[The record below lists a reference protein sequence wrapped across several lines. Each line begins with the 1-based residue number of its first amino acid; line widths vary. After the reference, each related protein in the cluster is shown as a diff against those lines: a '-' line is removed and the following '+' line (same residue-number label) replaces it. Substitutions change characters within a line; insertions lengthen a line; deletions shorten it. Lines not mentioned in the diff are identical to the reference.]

1 MQKSFSFLA
10 KLIINN
16 KNTFSHRISLKLRMI
31 GSMIIILILFVVT
44 TAFVKINTDDYQD
57 IFFEFTL
64 TTVFIVNIFSAIVS
78 GGLFGLCGQFPGE
91 YISAV
96 MSGQALGGV
105 ITALAEVISI
115 SFATSTPT
123 ISAFI
128 FFLTGTVMLVFG
140 LIFYSTASKTVYFK
154 FHLNQSQIKTSNRIG
169 INTTDVDESPTS
181 DAVASSVSRTYMQP
195 DWRIIC
201 SKIWMHGFSAFL
213 VFVTTLAVYPAITVL
228 VTSTKHGNHS
238 KWNDVYFLPVLNY
251 LLFNSGDYTGR
262 ILSGWIKRPRNQP
275 NLIALLTIL
284 RLGFIPAFLLC
295 NITQKHPLPVL
306 IHSDEIFILL
316 MTLFSISNGYIANI
330 SLIYAPT

>member
-1 MQKSFSFLA
+1 
-10 KLIINN
+10 
-16 KNTFSHRISLKLRMI
+16 MI
-31 GSMIIILILFVVT
+31 GSMVIILALFVVT

-78 GGLFGLCGQFPGE
+78 GGLFGMSGMFPSE

-105 ITALAEVISI
+105 VTALAEVISI
-115 SFATSTPT
+115 SFATTTPT

-128 FFLTGTVMLVFG
+128 FFLTGTLMLVFG
-140 LIFYSTASKTVYFK
+140 LFFYMSASKTIFFK
-154 FHLNQSQIKTSNRIG
+154 FHLSQSQVKSSSRTIG
-169 INTTDVDESPTS
+169 INSGDGDE
-181 DAVASSVSRTYMQP
+181 AAGNVSRHYMQP
-195 DWRIIC
+195 DWRVIC

-228 VTSTKHGNHS
+228 VTSTGKGANHS
-238 KWNDVYFLPVLNY
+238 KWHDVYFLPVVNY
-251 LLFNSGDYTGR
+251 LLFNAGDYTGR

-275 NLIALLTIL
+275 NLIALISIL
-284 RLGFIPAFLLC
+284 RMGFIPAFLLC

-306 IHSDEIFILL
+306 IHSDVIFILL
-316 MTLFSISNGYIANI
+316 MAVFSISNGYIANI
-330 SLIYAPT
+330 SLIYAPM